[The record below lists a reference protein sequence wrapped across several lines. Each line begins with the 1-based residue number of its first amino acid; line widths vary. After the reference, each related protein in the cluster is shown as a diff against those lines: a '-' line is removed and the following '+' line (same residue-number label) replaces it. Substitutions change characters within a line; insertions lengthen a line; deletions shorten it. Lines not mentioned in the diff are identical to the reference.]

1 MDSFVSAFLYEQ
13 NGLESGFSRLEP
25 ICSEVFVVLKGQR

>member
-1 MDSFVSAFLYEQ
+1 MGSFMSAFLYEQ

-25 ICSEVFVVLKGQR
+25 LCSEVFVVLKGRQ